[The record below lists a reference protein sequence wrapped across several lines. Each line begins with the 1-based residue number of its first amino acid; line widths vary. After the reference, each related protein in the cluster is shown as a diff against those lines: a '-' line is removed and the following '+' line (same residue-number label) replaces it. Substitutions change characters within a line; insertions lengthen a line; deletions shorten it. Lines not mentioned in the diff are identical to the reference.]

1 MGERRNW
8 PVEKQKEI
16 SKSHTERER
25 EREKERERERERE
38 RRVQKVNIVTVWLV
52 LKHAFCQAGTHAYA
66 EMEEMEA
73 ANVS

>member
-16 SKSHTERER
+16 SKSHTERE
-25 EREKERERERERE
+25 KERERE

>member
-16 SKSHTERER
+16 SKSHT
-25 EREKERERERERE
+25 ERERERERE